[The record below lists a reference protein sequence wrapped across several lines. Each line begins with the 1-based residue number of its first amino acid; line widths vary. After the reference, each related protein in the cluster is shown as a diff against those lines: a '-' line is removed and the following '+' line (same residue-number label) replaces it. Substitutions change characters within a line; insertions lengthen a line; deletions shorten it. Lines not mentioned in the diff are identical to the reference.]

1 MCYYAHQIM
10 DEYATKERPGH
21 SIPDPVS
28 TQKKGISAF
37 LSHGPLHVDH
47 PSLIHFSST
56 PLFRLE
62 SSPGKYSH
70 LLKNKDTVQIG
81 PIVNY
86 FIGNSGHVAYLGGD
100 VVKNLYLRGRKKY
113 NVINILAILTT
124 ADIDKYSCIMNNIIS
139 ANDGAFSLGL
149 KYQVKKNRCEGC
161 FKEIALARYI
171 IEPRLEGPEKLLYFF
186 RPASIELDL
195 TTQERFSDAFGL
207 EVRT

>member
-1 MCYYAHQIM
+1 MQADHIM
-10 DEYATKERPGH
+10 GEHTIKERTAF
-21 SIPDPVS
+21 STPVS
-28 TQKKGISAF
+28 KAPQKKGISAF
-37 LSHGPLHVDH
+37 LSHGPLHIDH

-62 SSPGKYSH
+62 CSPEKYAH
-70 LLKNKDTVQIG
+70 LLKSKDAVQIG

-86 FIGNSGHVAYLGGD
+86 FIGNSGHIAYLGGD
-100 VVKNLYLRGRKKY
+100 VVKNLYLRGRKRYKT
-113 NVINILAILTT
+113 INILAILTA

-171 IEPRLEGPEKLLYFF
+171 IEPRLEGPEKLLYPF
-186 RPASIELDL
+186 RPTSIELDL
-195 TTQERFSDAFGL
+195 TTQQRFSEVFGL

>member
-1 MCYYAHQIM
+1 MNNIM
-10 DEYATKERPGH
+10 GEHTTKER
-21 SIPDPVS
+21 IAYS
-28 TQKKGISAF
+28 TPASKTPQKKGISAF
-37 LSHGPLHVDH
+37 LSHGPLHIDH

-62 SSPGKYSH
+62 CSPEKYAH
-70 LLKNKDTVQIG
+70 LLKSKDAVQIG

-86 FIGNSGHVAYLGGD
+86 FIGNSGHIAYLGGD
-100 VVKNLYLRGRKKY
+100 VVKNLYLRGRKRYKT
-113 NVINILAILTT
+113 INILAILTA

-171 IEPRLEGPEKLLYFF
+171 IEPRLEGPEKLLYPF

-195 TTQERFSDAFGL
+195 TTQQRFSEVFGL

>member
-1 MCYYAHQIM
+1 MQAYKIM
-10 DEYATKERPGH
+10 GEDTTKELSGYPT
-21 SIPDPVS
+21 PVS
-28 TQKKGISAF
+28 KAPQKKGISAF

-62 SSPGKYSH
+62 SSPDKYAH
-70 LLKNKDTVQIG
+70 LLKNKDAVQIG

-100 VVKNLYLRGRKKY
+100 VVKNLYLRGRKRYKT
-113 NVINILAILTT
+113 INILAILTS

-171 IEPRLEGPEKLLYFF
+171 IEPRLEGPEKLLYPF
-186 RPASIELDL
+186 RPSSIELDL
-195 TTQERFSDAFGL
+195 TTQQRFSDAFGL

>member
-1 MCYYAHQIM
+1 MGEHT
-10 DEYATKERPGH
+10 TKERPAY
-21 SIPDPVS
+21 STPVS
-28 TQKKGISAF
+28 EAPRKKGAF
-37 LSHGPLHVDH
+37 AFFSRDPLHTDQ

-56 PLFRLE
+56 PLFQLE
-62 SSPGKYSH
+62 RSPEKYAH
-70 LLKNKDTVQIG
+70 LLKSKDAVQIG

-113 NVINILAILTT
+113 KTINILAILTA
-124 ADIDKYSCIMNNIIS
+124 ADIEKYSCIMNNIIS

-161 FKEIALARYI
+161 LKEIALARYI
-171 IEPRLEGPEKLLYFF
+171 IEPRLEGPEKLLYPF

>member
-1 MCYYAHQIM
+1 MLQHT
-10 DEYATKERPGH
+10 TKELPGH
-21 SIPDPVS
+21 SSPASETPR
-28 TQKKGISAF
+28 KKGAF
-37 LSHGPLHVDH
+37 AFFSRDPLHADQ

-56 PLFRLE
+56 PLFQLE
-62 SSPGKYSH
+62 RSPEKYAH
-70 LLKNKDTVQIG
+70 LLKKKDAVQIG

-100 VVKNLYLRGRKKY
+100 VVNNLFLRGRKKY
-113 NVINILAILTT
+113 KVINILAILTA
-124 ADIDKYSCIMNNIIS
+124 ADIDKYACIMNNIIS

-161 FKEIALARYI
+161 FKAVALARYI
-171 IEPRLEGPEKLLYFF
+171 IEPRLEGPEKLFYPF

-195 TTQERFSDAFGL
+195 TTQQRFSDAFGL

>member
-1 MCYYAHQIM
+1 MQAYKIM
-10 DEYATKERPGH
+10 GEDTTKEVPGY
-21 SIPDPVS
+21 STPVS
-28 TQKKGISAF
+28 KAHQKKGISAF
-37 LSHGPLHVDH
+37 LSQGPLHVDH

-62 SSPGKYSH
+62 SSPDKYAH
-70 LLKNKDTVQIG
+70 LLKNKDAVQIG

-86 FIGNSGHVAYLGGD
+86 FIGNSGHIAYLGGD
-100 VVKNLYLRGRKKY
+100 VVKNLYLRGRKQYKI
-113 NVINILAILTT
+113 INILAILTS

-171 IEPRLEGPEKLLYFF
+171 IEPRLEGPEKLLFPF
-186 RPASIELDL
+186 RPSSIELDL
-195 TTQERFSDAFGL
+195 TTQQKFSDAFGL

>member
-1 MCYYAHQIM
+1 MPRQT
-10 DEYATKERPGH
+10 TKEPPVH
-21 SIPDPVS
+21 PIPASESP
-28 TQKKGISAF
+28 QKKGISAF
-37 LSHGPLHVDH
+37 LSQGPLHIDH

-62 SSPGKYSH
+62 SSPDKYAH
-70 LLKNKDTVQIG
+70 LLKDKDTVQIG

-100 VVKNLYLRGRKKY
+100 VVKNLYLRGMKKY
-113 NVINILAILTT
+113 KTINILAILTA
-124 ADIDKYSCIMNNIIS
+124 ADFEKYSCIMNNIIS

-161 FKEIALARYI
+161 FKEIALARYV
-171 IEPRLEGPEKLLYFF
+171 IEPRLEGPEKLFYLF
-186 RPASIELDL
+186 RPSSIELDL
-195 TTQERFSDAFGL
+195 TTQQRFSDAFGL

>member
-1 MCYYAHQIM
+1 MGE
-10 DEYATKERPGH
+10 DTTKELSGY
-21 SIPDPVS
+21 STPVS
-28 TQKKGISAF
+28 KTSQKKGISAF
-37 LSHGPLHVDH
+37 LSQGPLHVDH

-62 SSPGKYSH
+62 SSPDKYAH
-70 LLKNKDTVQIG
+70 LLKNKDAVQIG

-100 VVKNLYLRGRKKY
+100 VVKNLYLRGRKRYKA
-113 NVINILAILTT
+113 INILAILTS

-149 KYQVKKNRCEGC
+149 KYLVKKNRCEGC

-171 IEPRLEGPEKLLYFF
+171 IEPRLEGPEKLLYPF
-186 RPASIELDL
+186 RPSSIELDL
-195 TTQERFSDAFGL
+195 TTQQRFSDAFDL

>member
-1 MCYYAHQIM
+1 MVSGYTMGEHT
-10 DEYATKERPGH
+10 TKERTAYSKPA
-21 SIPDPVS
+21 SKAP
-28 TQKKGISAF
+28 QKKGISAF
-37 LSHGPLHVDH
+37 LSHGPLHIDH

-62 SSPGKYSH
+62 CSPEKYAH
-70 LLKNKDTVQIG
+70 LLKNKDAVQIV

-100 VVKNLYLRGRKKY
+100 VVKNLFLRGRKRY
-113 NVINILAILTT
+113 RTINILAILTT

-171 IEPRLEGPEKLLYFF
+171 IEPRLEGPEKLLYPF

-195 TTQERFSDAFGL
+195 TTQQRFSEVFGL

>member
-1 MCYYAHQIM
+1 MGEHT
-10 DEYATKERPGH
+10 TKERTAY
-21 SIPDPVS
+21 S
-28 TQKKGISAF
+28 TPASKAPQKKGISAF
-37 LSHGPLHVDH
+37 LAHGPLHIDH

-62 SSPGKYSH
+62 CSPEKYAH
-70 LLKNKDTVQIG
+70 LLKSKDAVQIG

-86 FIGNSGHVAYLGGD
+86 FIGNSGHIAYLGGD
-100 VVKNLYLRGRKKY
+100 VVKNLYLRGRKRYKT
-113 NVINILAILTT
+113 INILAILTA

-171 IEPRLEGPEKLLYFF
+171 IEPRLEGPEKLLYPF
-186 RPASIELDL
+186 RPTSIELDL
-195 TTQERFSDAFGL
+195 TTQQRFSEAFGL

>member
-1 MCYYAHQIM
+1 
-10 DEYATKERPGH
+10 
-21 SIPDPVS
+21 
-28 TQKKGISAF
+28 
-37 LSHGPLHVDH
+37 
-47 PSLIHFSST
+47 
-56 PLFRLE
+56 
-62 SSPGKYSH
+62 
-70 LLKNKDTVQIG
+70 VQIA

-100 VVKNLYLRGRKKY
+100 VVKNLYLGGRKRYKT
-113 NVINILAILTT
+113 INILALLTS

-171 IEPRLEGPEKLLYFF
+171 IEPRLEGPEKLLYPF
-186 RPASIELDL
+186 RPAAIELDL
-195 TTQERFSDAFGL
+195 TTQQRFSDTFGL

>member
-1 MCYYAHQIM
+1 MLVYRKTIM
-10 DEYATKERPGH
+10 PQQTPKEPTVHATPTSDSPRE
-21 SIPDPVS
+21 
-28 TQKKGISAF
+28 KGISAF
-37 LSHGPLHVDH
+37 LSQGPLHIDH

-62 SSPGKYSH
+62 CTPEKYAH
-70 LLKNKDTVQIG
+70 LLKEKDTVQIA

-113 NVINILAILTT
+113 KTINILAILTI
-124 ADIDKYSCIMNNIIS
+124 ADIEKYSCILNNIIS

-161 FKEIALARYI
+161 FREVALARYI
-171 IEPRLEGPEKLLYFF
+171 IEPRLEGPEKLLYPF
-186 RPASIELDL
+186 RPSSIELDL
-195 TTQERFSDAFGL
+195 TTQQKFSEEFAL
-207 EVRT
+207 EVRS

>member
-1 MCYYAHQIM
+1 MLQHT
-10 DEYATKERPGH
+10 TKELSGH
-21 SIPDPVS
+21 STPASEKPR
-28 TQKKGISAF
+28 KKGAF
-37 LSHGPLHVDH
+37 AFFSRDPLHADQ

-56 PLFRLE
+56 PLFQLE
-62 SSPGKYSH
+62 SSPEKYAH
-70 LLKNKDTVQIG
+70 LLKNKDAVQVG

-100 VVKNLYLRGRKKY
+100 VVKNLYLRGRKRYKT
-113 NVINILAILTT
+113 INILAILTS

-161 FKEIALARYI
+161 FKEIALARYV
-171 IEPRLEGPEKLLYFF
+171 IEPRLEGLEKLFYPF

-195 TTQERFSDAFGL
+195 TTQQRFSDAFGL

>member
-1 MCYYAHQIM
+1 MPHHT
-10 DEYATKERPGH
+10 TKEPPAH
-21 SIPDPVS
+21 PTPVS
-28 TQKKGISAF
+28 GTPRKKGISAF
-37 LSHGPLHVDH
+37 LSQGPLHADL

-62 SSPGKYSH
+62 SSPDKYAH
-70 LLKNKDTVQIG
+70 LLKNKDAVQIG

-100 VVKNLYLRGRKKY
+100 VVKNLYLRGRKRYKT
-113 NVINILAILTT
+113 INILAILTS

-161 FKEIALARYI
+161 FKEVALARYV
-171 IEPRLEGPEKLLYFF
+171 IEPRLEGPEKLLYPF
-186 RPASIELDL
+186 RPSSIELDL
-195 TTQERFSDAFGL
+195 TTQQKFSEEFGL